1 MQCRDVRALLP
12 TMGGDAPVDL
22 RVQRHVDECA
32 ACRNEAHRYQRMLQA
47 LGDLRHVHV
56 DAPVGLLG
64 DTLAA
69 VGGPSVVRELTA
81 RQKAAVAGA
90 VGAVAA
96 GAAATAVLVAR
107 KRGFKLATVLA
118 R

>member
-1 MQCRDVRALLP
+1 MQCKDVRALLP
-12 TMGGDAPVDL
+12 SMGGDAPADL
-22 RVQRHVDECA
+22 RVQRHVDGCA
-32 ACRNEAHRYQRMLQA
+32 ACRAEAHRYQHMLRA
-47 LGDLRHVHV
+47 LGDLRHARVE
-56 DAPVGLLG
+56 APPGLLD

-69 VGGPSVVRELTA
+69 VGGPSVIRELTA
-81 RQKAAVAGA
+81 RQKAAVAGT

-96 GAAATAVLVAR
+96 GAAATVVLVAR

>member
-1 MQCRDVRALLP
+1 MQCKDVRALLP
-12 TMGGDAPVDL
+12 SMGGDAPVDL

-32 ACRNEAHRYQRMLQA
+32 ACRAEAHRYQHMLRA
-47 LGDLRHVHV
+47 LGDLRHARVE
-56 DAPVGLLG
+56 APLGLLD

-69 VGGPSVVRELTA
+69 VGGPSVIRELTA
-81 RQKAAVAGA
+81 RQKAAVAGT

-96 GAAATAVLVAR
+96 GAATAVLVAR

>member
-1 MQCRDVRALLP
+1 MRCDDVRALLP
-12 TMGGDAPVDL
+12 TMGDDVPVDL
-22 RVQRHVDECA
+22 RVQRHLDDCT
-32 ACRNEAHRYQRMLQA
+32 ACRAESVRYQQMLRS
-47 LGDLRHVHV
+47 LHELREMRLT
-56 DAPVGLLG
+56 APAGLLD

-69 VGGPSVVRELTA
+69 VGGPSVIRVMTG
-81 RQKAAVAGA
+81 RQKAAIAGA

-107 KRGFKLATVLA
+107 KRGLRLATVLA

>member
-1 MQCRDVRALLP
+1 MQCKDVRALLP

-22 RVQRHVDECA
+22 RVQRHVDDCA
-32 ACRNEAHRYQRMLQA
+32 ACRAEATRYQQMLRA
-47 LGDLRHVHV
+47 LGDLRHVQV
-56 DAPVGLLG
+56 ETPPGLL
-64 DTLAA
+64 DDALAA
-69 VGGPSVVRELTA
+69 VGGPSVIRELTM

-107 KRGFKLATVLA
+107 KRGFKLAAVLA